1 MSIINE
7 FKKFISKGNVVDL
20 AVGVIIG
27 TAFTSI
33 VNALVNYV
41 IMPVISIFTVG
52 IDFTSW
58 KLAVGKGET
67 ASVINYGNFIAAV
80 LNFFIIALAIF
91 VFVKGINKLN
101 ITGKETLISEKQ
113 CPYCKE
119 TVNIEASRCPHCTSE
134 LK

>member
-58 KLAVGKGET
+58 KLAVGKGEN